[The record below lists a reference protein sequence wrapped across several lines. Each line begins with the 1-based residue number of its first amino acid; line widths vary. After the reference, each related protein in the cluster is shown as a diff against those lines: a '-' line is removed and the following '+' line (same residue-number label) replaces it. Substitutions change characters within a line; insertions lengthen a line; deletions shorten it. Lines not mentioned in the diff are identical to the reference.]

1 MRSVR
6 GWWCVSREPSTA
18 PSPSVTPNPE
28 RDAVPE
34 SERAFEDASEP
45 TATEPTATEPEHLD
59 VPWQHRISTRLTF
72 LLLGVIAV
80 LAAATTILLWRGL
93 AALMPTPV
101 GVDPGLG
108 PVEGVIGQ
116 GVVEVDPAAVGAVL
130 RGTLVNLAAV
140 VAVTLVAAAAFSRA
154 ILADPIARL
163 TAATRA
169 LAAGDRSV
177 RLQLGDRSEL
187 GELARAFDGMAD
199 ALTEAQDRLEARVAA
214 RTAELR
220 ALLSLS
226 NTVALT
232 TELQPQLE
240 AVLDRLGEA
249 GQTVAAEVLELEPS
263 GRLVTIA
270 RRGSVPRVAVR
281 SAPSDRTADGDPFD
295 NPAPEIAPNA
305 VVDGDALALPLR
317 VRDRV
322 VGVLHAFAPTDAG
335 WDEDRLR
342 WASGLAAQAAVA
354 VENARLYERA
364 RDEAADEERRHLARE
379 LHDSVSQA
387 IYSVVLTAHAAQQRT
402 SSDPEGARAALD
414 TVIELAEAALA
425 EMRALIFEL
434 RPEALA
440 DVGLI
445 GALQRQL
452 DGVELRHGLATTR
465 HLGDEP
471 DLAFATKQVLLRIAQ
486 EAIHNVVKHAQ
497 ARTVT
502 VRTTEQGDTVELE
515 IADDG
520 VGFDADGSYPGHLG
534 LTSMHERVTALGGR
548 LQVDS
553 VPGHGT
559 VVRVRVPVTPTS
571 GGDAS

>member
-1 MRSVR
+1 VN
-6 GWWCVSREPSTA
+6 REPT
-18 PSPSVTPNPE
+18 
-28 RDAVPE
+28 
-34 SERAFEDASEP
+34 
-45 TATEPTATEPEHLD
+45 TATTSNVTAGPAEGVSVPTDPEAEQLH
-59 VPWQHRISTRLTF
+59 VPWQHRISTRLTL

-80 LAAATTILLWRGL
+80 LAAATAILLWRGMAAVTL
-93 AALMPTPV
+93 AAMDVAPGASSAEGGIAEAV
-101 GVDPGLG
+101 AAADPN
-108 PVEGVIGQ
+108 
-116 GVVEVDPAAVGAVL
+116 AVGAVL

-169 LAAGDRSV
+169 LAGGDRSV

-270 RRGSVPRVAVR
+270 RRGSVPQVAAR
-281 SAPSDRTADGDPFD
+281 TAPSQPAVGADPFD

-305 VVDGDALALPLR
+305 VVEGDALALPLR

-322 VGVLHAFAPTDAG
+322 VGVLHAFAPFGAG

-342 WASGLAAQAAVA
+342 WASGLASQAAVA

-402 SSDPEGARAALD
+402 VSDPEGARAALD

-440 DVGLI
+440 EVGLI
-445 GALQRQL
+445 GALHRQL
-452 DGVELRHGLATTR
+452 DGVELRHGLATKR
-465 HLGDEP
+465 RLGSEP
-471 DLAFATKQVLLRIAQ
+471 ELPFATKQVLLRVAQ

-497 ARTVT
+497 ASTVT
-502 VRTTEQGDTVELE
+502 VRTKEQAGTVELE

-520 VGFDADGSYPGHLG
+520 VGFQPDGSYPGHLG

-548 LQVDS
+548 MQVDS
-553 VPGHGT
+553 APGRGT
-559 VVRVRVPVTPTS
+559 VVRVRVPLAPS
-571 GGDAS
+571 DGGEAS